1 MITFIVLLCVVVP
14 DPIEVYAT
22 DLDGRSYVEG
32 IVTSHGQPDRTPPQQ
47 MPGWPQSMG
56 VSGNFGPS
64 GVSLADVDEDGYLE
78 IIAGSTDG
86 TFHVW
91 DYMGNE
97 LPGWPKSGLGMIQTK
112 AAVGD
117 IDTSYPG
124 LEIIVPN
131 RQNTLYAWHN
141 DGTNV
146 TGWPQAVGETGGF
159 KSPVLFDL
167 DGDGDLEIIL
177 GQRVWPDG
185 RVYVFHHDGTT
196 FAGWPQPVDYMVVAT
211 PSVGD
216 VEGDGVM
223 EICALSYYSVYLW
236 DRDGNLKP
244 GWPKLNAM
252 GGSSYAQPVLC
263 DLDED
268 DDLEILYS
276 YYTDWQNYVGI
287 YHHDGNNFSSWP
299 QMYTGPQTYTT
310 PVTGDIDA
318 DGDFEIFGGG
328 HVMGG
333 PSLLAR
339 HHTGAQVAGWP
350 VTVENLECSPIVFD
364 VNDDGERE
372 AIVADNLNPGN
383 CYAYKGNGT
392 LVPDWP
398 IGTTGAAIVN
408 SVSAGD
414 VDADGDIEIAL
425 VTVDGAVNLWTM
437 DSVMYRSYLTDWG
450 TFFHDAWNTGWFHPK
465 PPQNL
470 VASGYSD
477 HIDLTWDGATEPDIA
492 GYNVFRNDV
501 TGGPYAKI
509 NDSVVTVLSYH
520 DYTASPGITYHY
532 CVTAQI
538 LAGTESRLSEE
549 SSAMVGVEEHK
560 SYVVQSVSMVPNPFR
575 TELTISMPSKAQY
588 KVSFYDAMGTLVEQ
602 VNYTGSAL
610 WSPGGSLPA
619 GVYFIEVSTGAS
631 KTLHK
636 VVKIE

>member
-1 MITFIVLLCVVVP
+1 MITLIVLLCGVIPDVV
-14 DPIEVYAT
+14 EVYAT
-22 DLDGRSYVEG
+22 DMDGRSYVEETV
-32 IVTSHGQPDRTPPQQ
+32 ISHVHPNRTQPQQ
-47 MPGWPQSMG
+47 MPGWPQTMG

-64 GVSLADVDEDGYLE
+64 GVSLADVDADGYLE

-91 DYMGNE
+91 DYLGNE
-97 LPGWPKSGLGMIQTK
+97 LPGWPKAGLNMIQTK
-112 AAVGD
+112 AAVAD

-124 LEIIVPN
+124 MEIIVPN
-131 RQNTLYAWHN
+131 RDGFLYAWHN

-146 TGWPQAVGETGGF
+146 TGWPQSVSETGGF
-159 KSPVLFDL
+159 KSPVVFDL

-177 GQRVWPDG
+177 GQRLYPNG
-185 RVYVFHHDGTT
+185 RVLVFHHDGTP
-196 FAGWPQPVDYMVVAT
+196 FAGWPQAVDYMVVAT

-287 YHHDGNNFSSWP
+287 YQHDGNSFSPWP
-299 QMYTGPQTYTT
+299 QLYTGPQTYTT

-328 HVMGG
+328 HVMAG
-333 PSLLAR
+333 PCLLAR
-339 HHTGAQVAGWP
+339 HHTGAQVGGWP
-350 VTVENLECSPIVFD
+350 VLVDNLECSPIVFD

-372 AIVADNLNPGN
+372 VIVADNLNPGN
-383 CYAYKGNGT
+383 CYAYKGTGA
-392 LVPDWP
+392 LVTDWP
-398 IGTTGAAIVN
+398 IATPGAAIVN
-408 SVSAGD
+408 SATAGD

-425 VTVDGAVNLWTM
+425 VTVNGSVNLWTI
-437 DSVMYRSYLTDWG
+437 DGVIYRSYLTDWG
-450 TFFHDAWNTGWFHPK
+450 TFFHDAWNTGWVHPG

-470 VASGYSD
+470 VTTGYSD
-477 HIDLTWDGATEPDIA
+477 HINLSWDAVSDPDLD
-492 GYNVFRNDV
+492 GYNVYRSE
-501 TGGPYAKI
+501 TSGGPYARV
-509 NDSVVTVLSYH
+509 NEGVVAGTDYD
-520 DYTASPGITYHY
+520 DYTASPGITYYY

-538 LAGTESRLSEE
+538 MAGTDSRLSEE
-549 SSAMVGVEEHK
+549 SSGMIGVEEHK
-560 SYVVQSVSMVPNPFR
+560 SYAARSVSIGPNPFR
-575 TELTISMPSKAQY
+575 SQLSISMPSKTQGE
-588 KVSFYDAMGTLVEQ
+588 VRFYNAMGTLVEQ
-602 VNYTGSAL
+602 VNCFGSAV
-610 WSPGGSLPA
+610 WSPDASLPS
-619 GVYFIEVSTGAS
+619 GVYFIEISTERS

-636 VVKIE
+636 VVKID